1 MKNAGIRQEPGRSVV
16 QLHSEENP
24 IYNQRGENVD
34 ISVILSEM
42 YPINRKLIIAFISPT
57 EISKCFF
64 STNMHLQCI

>member
-16 QLHSEENP
+16 QLNSEENP

-42 YPINRKLIIAFISPT
+42 YPINRKLIIAFIYFPHRNF
-57 EISKCFF
+57 KMLFF
-64 STNMHLQCI
+64 Y